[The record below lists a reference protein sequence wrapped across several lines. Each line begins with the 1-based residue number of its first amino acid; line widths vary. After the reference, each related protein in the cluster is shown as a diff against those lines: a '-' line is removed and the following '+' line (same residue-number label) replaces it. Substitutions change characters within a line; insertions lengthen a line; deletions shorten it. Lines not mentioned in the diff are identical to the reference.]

1 MGIKN
6 WLTVGFDSFNPQA
19 AAMDFEDV
27 VLCQSGVCMLG
38 MLYRYSGQQVDGIMK
53 PRQVSNL
60 PRIAQMLQEGSFCC
74 SVLF

>member
-1 MGIKN
+1 M
-6 WLTVGFDSFNPQA
+6 GFDSFNPKA

-38 MLYRYSGQQVDGIMK
+38 MLYRYSGQQVDGIIK
-53 PRQVSNL
+53 PRQVFNL
-60 PRIAQMLQEGSFCC
+60 PQIAQMLQEGSFCY